1 MAPGAGATAEDGV
14 VRGRARWM
22 LPTRRVRRWIQREIE
37 AFSPDILVFGAP
49 TPLAHLGSG
58 LRRRT
63 GVPYAVLCYGAE
75 VTLPAAFP
83 ITRQLV
89 ASALRRADAVLALS
103 AYTARRV
110 ERLVGKPVSTMGAG
124 IGPHFSPPEEHPAGH
139 VVGCVSR
146 FVPRKGQARVL
157 RAVDRLRREGVDV
170 SVLLVGT
177 GRDEQRLRRLAD
189 RLGVPTR
196 FEVGVPY
203 DRLPDMYRQMSV
215 FAMPSR
221 SRWFGLEV
229 EGLGLVYLE
238 ASATGIPVVT
248 GDSGGAPE
256 TVLPGVTGFV
266 ADSDEALLDALRLL
280 TSDPARA
287 REMGGAGSRWVAEE
301 YSWTAVAGRCV
312 ASFEAALSPS
322 D

>member
-1 MAPGAGATAEDGV
+1 MKVLLVTNDYPPKAGGIQQFLAGLVRSLPGDVRVMAPRHGAAVEDGV

-37 AFSPDILVFGAP
+37 LFSPDILVFGAP
-49 TPLAHLGSG
+49 TPLAHLGPG

-75 VTLPAAFP
+75 VALPAAFP
-83 ITRQLV
+83 IARQLV
-89 ASALRRADAVLALS
+89 AWPLRRADAVLALS

-110 ERLVGKPVSTMGAG
+110 ERLVGKPVPTMGAG
-124 IGPHFSPPEEHPAGH
+124 VNPRFSPPEERSAEH

-157 RAVDRLRREGVDV
+157 RAVDRLRQEGMDV

-196 FEVGVPY
+196 FEVGIPY

-238 ASATGIPVVT
+238 ASATGVPVVT

-256 TVLPGVTGFV
+256 TVVPGVTGFV
-266 ADSDEALLDALRLL
+266 ADSDESLIDALRLL
-280 TSDPARA
+280 ISDPGRA
-287 REMGGAGSRWVAEE
+287 R
-301 YSWTAVAGRCV
+301 
-312 ASFEAALSPS
+312 
-322 D
+322 

>member
-1 MAPGAGATAEDGV
+1 
-14 VRGRARWM
+14 M

-37 AFSPDILVFGAP
+37 SFSPDILVFGAP
-49 TPLAHLGSG
+49 TPLAHLGPG

-75 VTLPAAFP
+75 VTFPAAIP
-83 ITRQLV
+83 VARQVV
-89 ASALRRADAVLALS
+89 AWPLRRADAVLALS

-110 ERLVGKPVSTMGAG
+110 ERLVGKPVPTMGAG
-124 IGPHFSPPEEHPAGH
+124 IGPQFSPPESRPSEH

-157 RAVDRLRREGVDV
+157 RAVGRLRKEGLDV

-189 RLGVPTR
+189 RLGIPTR
-196 FEVGVPY
+196 FEVGIPY
-203 DRLPDMYRQMSV
+203 DRLPDMYSQMSV

-238 ASATGIPVVT
+238 ASATGVPVVT

-256 TVLPGVTGFV
+256 TVVPGVTGFV
-266 ADSDEALLDALRLL
+266 ADSDETLLDALRLL
-280 TSDPARA
+280 ISDPDRA
-287 REMGGAGSRWVAEE
+287 REMGEAGNRWVAEE
-301 YSWTAVAGRCV
+301 YSWAAVARRCV
-312 ASFEAALSPS
+312 VSFEAVLSPS